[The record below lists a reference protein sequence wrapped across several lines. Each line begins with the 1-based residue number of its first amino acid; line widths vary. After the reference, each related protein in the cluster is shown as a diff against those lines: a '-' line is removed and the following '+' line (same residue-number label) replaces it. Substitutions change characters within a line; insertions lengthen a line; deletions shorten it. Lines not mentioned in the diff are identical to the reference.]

1 MLRRIRRW
9 VAIACLSSAVL
20 AIGSPAAADEHR
32 PERSAHPLRIL
43 AYPIHPVGITI
54 DTLIARP
61 AHWLI
66 HREPLKTL
74 FGHED

>member
-20 AIGSPAAADEHR
+20 AIGLPAAADEHR
-32 PERSAHPLRIL
+32 PERSAHPLRIV
-43 AYPIHPVGITI
+43 AYLIHPVGITL
-54 DTLIARP
+54 DTLIVRP
-61 AHWLI
+61 AHWLV
-66 HREPLKTL
+66 HYEPLKTL